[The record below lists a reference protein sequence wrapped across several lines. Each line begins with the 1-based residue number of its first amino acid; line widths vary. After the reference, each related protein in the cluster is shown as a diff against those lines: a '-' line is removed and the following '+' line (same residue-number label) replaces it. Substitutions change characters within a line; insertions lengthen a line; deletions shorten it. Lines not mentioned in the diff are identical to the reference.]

1 MNDPVNRI
9 NDAWPRVTNGS
20 GSQEPTVLSRRTRA
34 ERWWSRQ
41 RRVTTTTGQPRTS
54 SSVGVDSHQP
64 SECLLP
70 GVHTAPETWIVG
82 THRPQGV
89 MLVESRGRREAPSL
103 RLPPSRPLRG
113 LAELTR
119 SANDEIQAVEDNV
132 IQKPR
137 AWHAGY
143 PSAIDQGQTLP
154 NRGRL
159 LTYSE
164 EVQC

>member
-1 MNDPVNRI
+1 
-9 NDAWPRVTNGS
+9 
-20 GSQEPTVLSRRTRA
+20 
-34 ERWWSRQ
+34 
-41 RRVTTTTGQPRTS
+41 
-54 SSVGVDSHQP
+54 
-64 SECLLP
+64 
-70 GVHTAPETWIVG
+70 
-82 THRPQGV
+82 

-103 RLPPSRPLRG
+103 RLPPSRPLRR

-143 PSAIDQGQTLP
+143 CSAIDQGQTTP